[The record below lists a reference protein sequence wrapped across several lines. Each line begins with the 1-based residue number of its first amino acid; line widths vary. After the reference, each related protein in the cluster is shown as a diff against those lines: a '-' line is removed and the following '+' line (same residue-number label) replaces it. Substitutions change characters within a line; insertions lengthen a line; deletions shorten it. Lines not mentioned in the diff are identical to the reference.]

1 MGRLV
6 YTLAMVLVLA
16 GLAGY
21 IYFLGD
27 SSTSTET
34 TKEKA
39 FGSVASDLIEEVR
52 IALNEE
58 KPARATKTGDAW
70 KLVEPAPADADPRA
84 FVDHEQL
91 STIDIE
97 RVVDEKPSDLAQYG
111 LAPARIDVSFKMKGQ
126 AAEKRILLGDKTA
139 TGGDIYAKLPDSP
152 RVFLVSSYVES
163 TFKKDPFSLRDKT
176 ILKVDRAKVD
186 GFAVSSG
193 TATLEFAKKDT
204 ADRREADRRP
214 SRFGAVEGT
223 IERLTSAKCRAL
235 PQKNA
240 TDLKPYARPSP
251 RPR

>member
-6 YTLAMVLVLA
+6 STLAMVLVLA

-39 FGSVASDLIEEVR
+39 FGTVASDLIEEVR

-70 KLVEPAPADADPRA
+70 KLVEPAAADADA
-84 FVDHEQL
+84 TEL
-91 STIDIE
+91 SSITSSLATLDIE

-126 AAEKRILLGDKTA
+126 AAEKRILLGDKTPRAA
-139 TGGDIYAKLPDSP
+139 TSTRSCPTRRVCSWSRPTSSP
-152 RVFLVSSYVES
+152 RSRRIRSRCA
-163 TFKKDPFSLRDKT
+163 TRPF
-176 ILKVDRAKVD
+176 
-186 GFAVSSG
+186 
-193 TATLEFAKKDT
+193 
-204 ADRREADRRP
+204 
-214 SRFGAVEGT
+214 
-223 IERLTSAKCRAL
+223 
-235 PQKNA
+235 
-240 TDLKPYARPSP
+240 
-251 RPR
+251 